1 MRKTFN
7 ISKDYEEHNR
17 YFKKKYSKAIYDS
30 MICELLEI
38 KRTAIE
44 NSIDIKLLID
54 TIDRYNIDMIEL
66 LSIIYHNFKDN
77 STDNVERNIHKKNK
91 RIKPNSKDT
100 EINEDEDFG
109 GLATEGI
116 NFSSAEDIK

>member
-66 LSIIYHNFKDN
+66 
-77 STDNVERNIHKKNK
+77 R
-91 RIKPNSKDT
+91 
-100 EINEDEDFG
+100 
-109 GLATEGI
+109 
-116 NFSSAEDIK
+116 

>member
-7 ISKDYEEHNR
+7 IPKDYEDHNR
-17 YFKKKYSKAIYDS
+17 YFKKKYSKAVYDS

-38 KRTAIE
+38 KRTAME
-44 NSIDIKLLID
+44 NNIDMKLLIE

-66 LSIIYHNFKDN
+66 LSIIYDNFNEN
-77 STDNVERNIHKKNK
+77 STDDVERNIHKKNK
-91 RIKPNSKDT
+91 RTESNSKDA

-109 GLATEGI
+109 GLAIEGI
-116 NFSSAEDIK
+116 NFSSEEDI

>member
-7 ISKDYEEHNR
+7 IPKDYEDHNR
-17 YFKKKYSKAIYDS
+17 YFKKKYSKAVYDS

-38 KRTAIE
+38 KRTAME
-44 NSIDIKLLID
+44 NNIDMKLLIE

-66 LSIIYHNFKDN
+66 LSIIYDNFKEN
-77 STDNVERNIHKKNK
+77 STDDVERNIHKKNK
-91 RIKPNSKDT
+91 RTESNSKDA

-109 GLATEGI
+109 GLAIEGI
-116 NFSSAEDIK
+116 NFSSEEDI